1 MKKALKFLLVGLIAF
16 SQVAYP
22 IEVYAEVVDE
32 AVVEN
37 NEISNTENNQN
48 KDTNII
54 EDTNTIEDNNIEKT
68 EEEIASFSQVGINDT
83 NLYTDNQI
91 YKFNI
96 SSALEEEKVTIN
108 LTSTEESSIIDENKY
123 ILKATL
129 SFNQILNDQIIDTK
143 EETKTILLTGLELKN
158 YNIDFNNIGANI
170 NGKYQLDI
178 SLYNTE
184 EDLIETDEES
194 LNEYINNKEAIYS
207 DKLVDFYTN
216 NIETKLDLITNL
228 ECTDK
233 TCNLDVNASDKV
245 VTFEPKVTQGDT
257 SIDLDGTYFT
267 YKVNDEIVLNDYI
280 FNNQLDFDL
289 LLKGTYK
296 VTVSLMDKNSQ
307 EILTDSINII
317 YGNSIDDT
325 NLEKYYNISSD
336 MDEQTLLAKL
346 ISTTVVD
353 DNIINNLIDV
363 ELLKDIVYKKRIDK
377 IITNNLTDKL
387 GYKALASSFLDL
399 NNDGNYYSVITAE
412 NFKAKLK
419 DTDVLPTVKEIK
431 EYLKDTNLNIK
442 IVDKNGKE
450 VADNAYISTNMQLIV
465 STNPYTLSYTFLIGG
480 DLDDGLAN
488 DNEVKKMIDVALGLD
503 NFDILNTAV
512 VDYNHDNIIDIY
524 DISYMAGSIGMK
536 KWLEQTTATDNIKAT
551 LSTNTSNIR
560 VNDTFKVTLNLTG
573 FSKDY
578 INGIEG
584 MLNYDKTALEL
595 IGLSTQNSLNQYGNF
610 NYNTST
616 FIQAG
621 EEVVNKD
628 TTVITFTFKAL
639 KQTDTNISLSNLKA
653 AKDGSKVNI
662 NSSGALSLKINRKL
676 STNNDIINLKPS
688 TGRLDKE
695 FNKDIYEYN
704 LYVDYRT
711 TSITLEGLLGDKYA
725 TTTGFREYKLTD
737 DKTVILIEVVS
748 ETGEVKTY
756 KINVIKEYPSTNTS
770 TKQMSLSSNNYLQT
784 LKIEGYEI
792 EFDKDK
798 LEYEITVGSDVT
810 SLDIT
815 AIAQLSSANVRIYG
829 NDNFKEGENI
839 VTIVV
844 TAEDGSEKTYT
855 IKVNKES
862 AKKVDADDNDDQTEE
877 DNGNVEK
884 TIIIILIILVV
895 IGLLY
900 LIFKKDDDTPKTNKE
915 QNK

>member
-1 MKKALKFLLVGLIAF
+1 
-16 SQVAYP
+16 
-22 IEVYAEVVDE
+22 
-32 AVVEN
+32 
-37 NEISNTENNQN
+37 
-48 KDTNII
+48 
-54 EDTNTIEDNNIEKT
+54 
-68 EEEIASFSQVGINDT
+68 
-83 NLYTDNQI
+83 
-91 YKFNI
+91 
-96 SSALEEEKVTIN
+96 
-108 LTSTEESSIIDENKY
+108 
-123 ILKATL
+123 
-129 SFNQILNDQIIDTK
+129 
-143 EETKTILLTGLELKN
+143 
-158 YNIDFNNIGANI
+158 
-170 NGKYQLDI
+170 
-178 SLYNTE
+178 
-184 EDLIETDEES
+184 
-194 LNEYINNKEAIYS
+194 
-207 DKLVDFYTN
+207 
-216 NIETKLDLITNL
+216 
-228 ECTDK
+228 
-233 TCNLDVNASDKV
+233 
-245 VTFEPKVTQGDT
+245 
-257 SIDLDGTYFT
+257 
-267 YKVNDEIVLNDYI
+267 
-280 FNNQLDFDL
+280 
-289 LLKGTYK
+289 
-296 VTVSLMDKNSQ
+296 MDKNSQ

>member
-37 NEISNTENNQN
+37 NEISNTETNQN
-48 KDTNII
+48 KDNNIV
-54 EDTNTIEDNNIEKT
+54 EDNNIEKT

-96 SSALEEEKVTIN
+96 SSALEEKKVTIN

-143 EETKTILLTGLELKN
+143 EETKTILLTGLKLKN

-228 ECTDK
+228 ECVDK
-233 TCNLDVNASDKV
+233 TCNLDVDASDKV

-280 FNNQLDFDL
+280 FNNQLDFNL

-325 NLEKYYNISSD
+325 NLEEYYNISSG

-363 ELLKDIVYKKRIDK
+363 ELLKDIVYKEPIDK
-377 IITNNLTDKL
+377 IITNNLTNKL
-387 GYKALASSFLDL
+387 GYEALASSFLDL

-465 STNPYTLSYTFLIGG
+465 STNPYTLSYTFLVDK

-503 NFDILNTAV
+503 NLDILNTAV
-512 VDYNHDNIIDIY
+512 VDYNYDNIIDIY

-536 KWLEQTTATDNIKAT
+536 NWLEQTTATDNIKAT

-628 TTVITFTFKAL
+628 TTIITFTFKAL

-662 NSSGALSLKINRKL
+662 NSSNALSLKINRKL

>member
-37 NEISNTENNQN
+37 NEISNTETNQN
-48 KDTNII
+48 KDNNI
-54 EDTNTIEDNNIEKT
+54 IEDNNIEKT

-317 YGNSIDDT
+317 YGNSIDNT
-325 NLEKYYNISSD
+325 NLEEYYNISSG

-363 ELLKDIVYKKRIDK
+363 ELLKDIVYKEPIDK

-387 GYKALASSFLDL
+387 GYEALASSFFDL

-465 STNPYTLSYTFLIGG
+465 STNPYTLSYTFLVDK

-503 NFDILNTAV
+503 NLDILNTAV
-512 VDYNHDNIIDIY
+512 VDYNYDNIIDIY

-536 KWLEQTTATDNIKAT
+536 NWLEQTTATDNIKVT

-725 TTTGFREYKLTD
+725 TTTGFREYKLTG

-748 ETGEVKTY
+748 ETGEVQTY

>member
-37 NEISNTENNQN
+37 NEISNTETNQN
-48 KDTNII
+48 KDNNI
-54 EDTNTIEDNNIEKT
+54 IEDNNIEKT

-108 LTSTEESSIIDENKY
+108 LTSTEESSIIDENEY

-143 EETKTILLTGLELKN
+143 EETETILLTGLDLKN
-158 YNIDFNNIGANI
+158 YNIGFNNIGANI

-216 NIETKLDLITNL
+216 NIETKLDLITKL

-317 YGNSIDDT
+317 YGNSIDNT

-336 MDEQTLLAKL
+336 MNEQTLLAKL

-363 ELLKDIVYKKRIDK
+363 ELLKDIVYKEPIDK
-377 IITNNLTDKL
+377 IITDNLTDKL
-387 GYKALASSFLDL
+387 DYEALASSFFDL
-399 NNDGNYYSVITAE
+399 NNDGNYYSVIKAE

-524 DISYMAGSIGMK
+524 DISYMAGSIGK
-536 KWLEQTTATDNIKAT
+536 KNWLEQTTATDNIKAT

-560 VNDTFKVTLNLTG
+560 VNDTFKVTLNLEG

-662 NSSGALSLKINRKL
+662 NSSGALSLKIDRKL
-676 STNNDIINLKPS
+676 SINNDIINLKPS

>member
-37 NEISNTENNQN
+37 NEISNTETNQN
-48 KDTNII
+48 KDNNI
-54 EDTNTIEDNNIEKT
+54 IEDNNIEKT

-280 FNNQLDFDL
+280 FNNQLDFNL

-296 VTVSLMDKNSQ
+296 VTVSLVDKNSQ

-317 YGNSIDDT
+317 YGNSIDNT
-325 NLEKYYNISSD
+325 NLEEYYNISSD
-336 MDEQTLLAKL
+336 MNEQTLLAKL

-363 ELLKDIVYKKRIDK
+363 ELLKDIVYKEPIDK

-503 NFDILNTAV
+503 NLDILNTAV
-512 VDYNHDNIIDIY
+512 VDYNYDNIIDIY

>member
-48 KDTNII
+48 KDNNII

-96 SSALEEEKVTIN
+96 SSAVEEEKITIN

-363 ELLKDIVYKKRIDK
+363 ELLKDIVYKEPIDK
-377 IITNNLTDKL
+377 IITNNLTNKL
-387 GYKALASSFLDL
+387 GYEALASSFFDL

-465 STNPYTLSYTFLIGG
+465 STNPYTLSYTFLVDK

-503 NFDILNTAV
+503 NLDILNTAV
-512 VDYNHDNIIDIY
+512 VDYNYDNIIDIY
-524 DISYMAGSIGMK
+524 DISYMAGSIGK
-536 KWLEQTTATDNIKAT
+536 KNWLEQTTATDNIKAT

-560 VNDTFKVTLNLTG
+560 VNDTFKVTLNLEG

-662 NSSGALSLKINRKL
+662 NSSGVLSLKINRKL

>member
-37 NEISNTENNQN
+37 NEISNTETNQN
-48 KDTNII
+48 KDNNI
-54 EDTNTIEDNNIEKT
+54 IEDNNIEKT

-158 YNIDFNNIGANI
+158 YNIGFNNIGANI

-184 EDLIETDEES
+184 EDFIETDEES

-280 FNNQLDFDL
+280 FNNQLDFNL

-325 NLEKYYNISSD
+325 NLEEYYNISSG

-363 ELLKDIVYKKRIDK
+363 ELLKDIVYKEPIDK
-377 IITNNLTDKL
+377 IITNNLTNKL
-387 GYKALASSFLDL
+387 GYEALASSFFDL

-512 VDYNHDNIIDIY
+512 VDYNYDNIIDIY

-536 KWLEQTTATDNIKAT
+536 NWLEQTTATDNIKAT

-725 TTTGFREYKLTD
+725 TTTGFREYKLTG

-748 ETGEVKTY
+748 ETGEVQTY

>member
-37 NEISNTENNQN
+37 NEISNTETNQN
-48 KDTNII
+48 KDNNI
-54 EDTNTIEDNNIEKT
+54 IEDNNIEKT

-280 FNNQLDFDL
+280 FNNQLDFNL

-296 VTVSLMDKNSQ
+296 VTVSLVDKNSQ

-317 YGNSIDDT
+317 YGNSIDNT
-325 NLEKYYNISSD
+325 NLEEYYNISSD
-336 MDEQTLLAKL
+336 MNEQTLLAKL

-363 ELLKDIVYKKRIDK
+363 ELLKDIVYKEPIDK

-465 STNPYTLSYTFLIGG
+465 STNPYTLSYTFLVDK

-503 NFDILNTAV
+503 NLDILNTAV
-512 VDYNHDNIIDIY
+512 VDYNYDNIIDIY

-536 KWLEQTTATDNIKAT
+536 NWLEQTTATDNIKAT

>member
-37 NEISNTENNQN
+37 NEISNTETNQN
-48 KDTNII
+48 KDNNI
-54 EDTNTIEDNNIEKT
+54 IEDNNIEKT

-280 FNNQLDFDL
+280 FNNQLDFNL

-296 VTVSLMDKNSQ
+296 VTVSLVDKNSQ

-317 YGNSIDDT
+317 YGNSIDNT
-325 NLEKYYNISSD
+325 NLEEYYNISSD
-336 MDEQTLLAKL
+336 MNEQTLLAKL

-363 ELLKDIVYKKRIDK
+363 ELLKDIVYKEPIDK

-465 STNPYTLSYTFLIGG
+465 STNPYTLSYTFLRGG

>member
-37 NEISNTENNQN
+37 NEISNTETNQN
-48 KDTNII
+48 KDNNIV
-54 EDTNTIEDNNIEKT
+54 EDNNIEKT

-280 FNNQLDFDL
+280 FNNQLDFNL
-289 LLKGTYK
+289 LLEGTYK

-317 YGNSIDDT
+317 YGNSIDNT
-325 NLEKYYNISSD
+325 NLEEYYNISSD

-662 NSSGALSLKINRKL
+662 NSSNALSLKINRKL

>member
-37 NEISNTENNQN
+37 NEISNTETNQN
-48 KDTNII
+48 KDNNI
-54 EDTNTIEDNNIEKT
+54 IEDNNIEKT

-317 YGNSIDDT
+317 YGNSIDNT
-325 NLEKYYNISSD
+325 NLEEYYNISSD
-336 MDEQTLLAKL
+336 MNEQTLLAKL

-363 ELLKDIVYKKRIDK
+363 ELLKDIVYKEPIDK
-377 IITNNLTDKL
+377 IITNNLTNKL
-387 GYKALASSFLDL
+387 GYEALASSFFDL

-503 NFDILNTAV
+503 NLDILNTAV
-512 VDYNHDNIIDIY
+512 VDYNYDNIIDIY

-536 KWLEQTTATDNIKAT
+536 NWLEQTTATDNIKVT

-662 NSSGALSLKINRKL
+662 NSSNALSLKINRKL

-725 TTTGFREYKLTD
+725 TTTGFREYKLTG

>member
-48 KDTNII
+48 KDNNII

-96 SSALEEEKVTIN
+96 SSAVEEEKITIN
-108 LTSTEESSIIDENKY
+108 LTSTEESSIIDENEY

-280 FNNQLDFDL
+280 FNNQLDFNL

-363 ELLKDIVYKKRIDK
+363 ELLKDIVYKEPIDK

-387 GYKALASSFLDL
+387 GYEALASSFLDI

-503 NFDILNTAV
+503 NLDILNTAV
-512 VDYNHDNIIDIY
+512 VDYNYDNIIDIY

-536 KWLEQTTATDNIKAT
+536 NWLEQTTATDNIKAT

-628 TTVITFTFKAL
+628 TTIITFTFKAL

-662 NSSGALSLKINRKL
+662 NSSNALSLKINRKL

-915 QNK
+915 

>member
-37 NEISNTENNQN
+37 NEISNTETNQN
-48 KDTNII
+48 KDNNI
-54 EDTNTIEDNNIEKT
+54 IEDNNIEKT

-280 FNNQLDFDL
+280 FNNQLDFNL
-289 LLKGTYK
+289 LLEGTYK

-317 YGNSIDDT
+317 YGNSIDNT
-325 NLEKYYNISSD
+325 NLEEYYNISSD

-662 NSSGALSLKINRKL
+662 NSSNALSLKINRKL

-725 TTTGFREYKLTD
+725 TTTGFREYKLTG

>member
-37 NEISNTENNQN
+37 NEISNTETNQN
-48 KDTNII
+48 KDNNI
-54 EDTNTIEDNNIEKT
+54 IEDNNIEKT

-280 FNNQLDFDL
+280 FNNQLDFNL

-296 VTVSLMDKNSQ
+296 VTVSLVDKNSQ

-317 YGNSIDDT
+317 YGNSIDNT
-325 NLEKYYNISSD
+325 NLEEYYNISSD
-336 MDEQTLLAKL
+336 MNEQTLLAKL

-363 ELLKDIVYKKRIDK
+363 ELLKDIVYKEPIDK

-387 GYKALASSFLDL
+387 GYEALASSFLDL

-465 STNPYTLSYTFLIGG
+465 STNPYTLSYTFLVDK

-503 NFDILNTAV
+503 NLDILNTAV
-512 VDYNHDNIIDIY
+512 VDYNYDNIIDIY

-536 KWLEQTTATDNIKAT
+536 NWLEQTTATDNIKVT

-662 NSSGALSLKINRKL
+662 NSSNALSLKINRKL

>member
-37 NEISNTENNQN
+37 NEISNTETNQN
-48 KDTNII
+48 KDNNI
-54 EDTNTIEDNNIEKT
+54 IEDNNIEKT

>member
-37 NEISNTENNQN
+37 NEISNTETNQN
-48 KDTNII
+48 KDNNI
-54 EDTNTIEDNNIEKT
+54 IEDNNIEKT

-228 ECTDK
+228 ECVDK
-233 TCNLDVNASDKV
+233 TCNLDVDASNKV
-245 VTFEPKVTQGDT
+245 VTFEPEVTQGDT

-289 LLKGTYK
+289 LLEGTYK

-317 YGNSIDDT
+317 YGNSIDNT
-325 NLEKYYNISSD
+325 NLEEYYNISSG

-363 ELLKDIVYKKRIDK
+363 ELLKDIVYKEPIDK
-377 IITNNLTDKL
+377 IITNNLTGKL
-387 GYKALASSFLDL
+387 GYEALASSFLDI

-465 STNPYTLSYTFLIGG
+465 STNPYTLSYTFLVDK

-503 NFDILNTAV
+503 NLDILNTAV
-512 VDYNHDNIIDIY
+512 VDYNYDNIIDIY

-536 KWLEQTTATDNIKAT
+536 NWLEQTTATDNIKAT

>member
-37 NEISNTENNQN
+37 NEISNTETNQN
-48 KDTNII
+48 KDNNI
-54 EDTNTIEDNNIEKT
+54 IEDNNIEKT

-325 NLEKYYNISSD
+325 NLEEYYNISSG

-363 ELLKDIVYKKRIDK
+363 ELLKDIVYKEPIDK

-387 GYKALASSFLDL
+387 GYEALASSFFDL

-465 STNPYTLSYTFLIGG
+465 STNPYTLSYTFLVDK

-503 NFDILNTAV
+503 NLDILNTAV
-512 VDYNHDNIIDIY
+512 VDYNYDNIIDIY

-536 KWLEQTTATDNIKAT
+536 NWLEQTTATDNIKVT

-725 TTTGFREYKLTD
+725 TTTGFREYKLTG

-748 ETGEVKTY
+748 ETGEVQTY

>member
-37 NEISNTENNQN
+37 NEISNTETNQN
-48 KDTNII
+48 KDNNI
-54 EDTNTIEDNNIEKT
+54 IEDNNIEKT

-108 LTSTEESSIIDENKY
+108 LTSTEESSIIDENEY

-280 FNNQLDFDL
+280 FNNQLDFNL

-296 VTVSLMDKNSQ
+296 VTVSLVDKNSQ

-317 YGNSIDDT
+317 YGNSIDNT
-325 NLEKYYNISSD
+325 NLEEYYNISSD
-336 MDEQTLLAKL
+336 MNEQTLLAKL

-363 ELLKDIVYKKRIDK
+363 ELLKDIVYKEPIDK

-387 GYKALASSFLDL
+387 GYEALASSFLDL

-465 STNPYTLSYTFLIGG
+465 STNPYTLSYTFLVDK

-503 NFDILNTAV
+503 NLDILNTAV
-512 VDYNHDNIIDIY
+512 VDYNYDNIIDIY

-536 KWLEQTTATDNIKAT
+536 NWLEQTTATDNIKVT

-662 NSSGALSLKINRKL
+662 NSSNALSLKINRKL

>member
-48 KDTNII
+48 KDNNII

-96 SSALEEEKVTIN
+96 SSAVEEEKITIN

-228 ECTDK
+228 ECVDK

-280 FNNQLDFDL
+280 FNNQLDFNL

-317 YGNSIDDT
+317 YGNSIDNT
-325 NLEKYYNISSD
+325 NLEEYYNISSD
-336 MDEQTLLAKL
+336 TDEQTLLAKL

-363 ELLKDIVYKKRIDK
+363 ELLKDIVYKEPIDK

-387 GYKALASSFLDL
+387 GYEALASSFLDL

-503 NFDILNTAV
+503 NLDILNTAV
-512 VDYNHDNIIDIY
+512 VDYNYDNIIDIY

-536 KWLEQTTATDNIKAT
+536 NWLEQTTATDNIKAT

-628 TTVITFTFKAL
+628 TTIITFTFKAL

-662 NSSGALSLKINRKL
+662 NSSNALSLKINRKL

>member
-37 NEISNTENNQN
+37 NEISNTENSQN
-48 KDTNII
+48 KDNNII

-158 YNIDFNNIGANI
+158 YNIGFKNIGANI

-336 MDEQTLLAKL
+336 MNEQTLLAKL

-363 ELLKDIVYKKRIDK
+363 ELLKDIVYKEPIDK
-377 IITNNLTDKL
+377 IITDNLTDKL
-387 GYKALASSFLDL
+387 DYEALASSFFDL

-465 STNPYTLSYTFLIGG
+465 STNPYTLSYTFLVDK

-524 DISYMAGSIGMK
+524 DISYMAGSIGK
-536 KWLEQTTATDNIKAT
+536 KNWLEQTTATDNIKAT

-560 VNDTFKVTLNLTG
+560 VNDTFKVTLNLEG

-662 NSSGALSLKINRKL
+662 NSSGALSLKIDRKL
-676 STNNDIINLKPS
+676 SINNDIINLKPS

>member
-37 NEISNTENNQN
+37 NEISNTETNQN
-48 KDTNII
+48 KDNNI
-54 EDTNTIEDNNIEKT
+54 IEDNNIEKT

-280 FNNQLDFDL
+280 FNNQLDFNL

-296 VTVSLMDKNSQ
+296 VTVSLVDKNSQ

-317 YGNSIDDT
+317 YGNSIDNT
-325 NLEKYYNISSD
+325 NLEEYYNISSD
-336 MDEQTLLAKL
+336 MNEQTLLAKL

-363 ELLKDIVYKKRIDK
+363 ELLKDIVYKEPIDK

-387 GYKALASSFLDL
+387 GYEALASSFLDL

-465 STNPYTLSYTFLIGG
+465 STNPYTLSYTFLVDK

-503 NFDILNTAV
+503 NLDILNTAV
-512 VDYNHDNIIDIY
+512 VDYNYDNIIDIY

-536 KWLEQTTATDNIKAT
+536 NWLEQTTATDNIKVT

-725 TTTGFREYKLTD
+725 TTTGFREYKLTG

-748 ETGEVKTY
+748 ETGEVQTY

>member
-37 NEISNTENNQN
+37 NEISNTETNQN
-48 KDTNII
+48 KDNNI
-54 EDTNTIEDNNIEKT
+54 IEDNNIEKT

-280 FNNQLDFDL
+280 FNNQLDFNL

-296 VTVSLMDKNSQ
+296 VTVSLVDKNSQ

-317 YGNSIDDT
+317 YGNSIDNT
-325 NLEKYYNISSD
+325 NLEEYYNISSD
-336 MDEQTLLAKL
+336 MNEQTLLAKL

-363 ELLKDIVYKKRIDK
+363 ELLKDIVYKEPIDK

>member
-37 NEISNTENNQN
+37 NEISNTETNQN
-48 KDTNII
+48 KDNNI
-54 EDTNTIEDNNIEKT
+54 IEDNNIEKT

-143 EETKTILLTGLELKN
+143 EETKTILLTGLKLKN

-325 NLEKYYNISSD
+325 NLEEYYNISSG

-363 ELLKDIVYKKRIDK
+363 ELLKDIVYKEPIDK

-387 GYKALASSFLDL
+387 GYEALASSFFDL

-465 STNPYTLSYTFLIGG
+465 STNPYTLSYTFLVDK

-503 NFDILNTAV
+503 NLDILNTAV
-512 VDYNHDNIIDIY
+512 VDYNYDNIIDIY

-536 KWLEQTTATDNIKAT
+536 NWLEQTTATDNIKVT

-725 TTTGFREYKLTD
+725 TTTGFREYKLTG

-748 ETGEVKTY
+748 ETGEVQTY

>member
-1 MKKALKFLLVGLIAF
+1 
-16 SQVAYP
+16 
-22 IEVYAEVVDE
+22 
-32 AVVEN
+32 
-37 NEISNTENNQN
+37 
-48 KDTNII
+48 
-54 EDTNTIEDNNIEKT
+54 
-68 EEEIASFSQVGINDT
+68 
-83 NLYTDNQI
+83 
-91 YKFNI
+91 
-96 SSALEEEKVTIN
+96 
-108 LTSTEESSIIDENKY
+108 
-123 ILKATL
+123 
-129 SFNQILNDQIIDTK
+129 
-143 EETKTILLTGLELKN
+143 
-158 YNIDFNNIGANI
+158 
-170 NGKYQLDI
+170 
-178 SLYNTE
+178 
-184 EDLIETDEES
+184 
-194 LNEYINNKEAIYS
+194 
-207 DKLVDFYTN
+207 
-216 NIETKLDLITNL
+216 
-228 ECTDK
+228 
-233 TCNLDVNASDKV
+233 
-245 VTFEPKVTQGDT
+245 
-257 SIDLDGTYFT
+257 
-267 YKVNDEIVLNDYI
+267 
-280 FNNQLDFDL
+280 
-289 LLKGTYK
+289 
-296 VTVSLMDKNSQ
+296 MDKNSQ

-317 YGNSIDDT
+317 YGNSIDNT
-325 NLEKYYNISSD
+325 NLEEYYNISSD
-336 MDEQTLLAKL
+336 MNEQTLLAKL

-363 ELLKDIVYKKRIDK
+363 ELLKDIVYKEPIDK

-387 GYKALASSFLDL
+387 GYEALASSFFDL

-503 NFDILNTAV
+503 NLDILNTAV
-512 VDYNHDNIIDIY
+512 VDYNYDNIIDIY

-662 NSSGALSLKINRKL
+662 NSSNALSLKINRKL

>member
-37 NEISNTENNQN
+37 NEISNTETNQN
-48 KDTNII
+48 KDNNIV
-54 EDTNTIEDNNIEKT
+54 EDNNIEKT

-280 FNNQLDFDL
+280 FNNQLDFNL
-289 LLKGTYK
+289 LLEGTYK

-317 YGNSIDDT
+317 YGNSIDNT
-325 NLEKYYNISSD
+325 NLEEYYNISSD

-536 KWLEQTTATDNIKAT
+536 NWLEQTTATDNIKAT

-662 NSSGALSLKINRKL
+662 NSSGALSLKIDRKL
-676 STNNDIINLKPS
+676 SINNDIINLKPS

-725 TTTGFREYKLTD
+725 TTTGFREYKLTG

-748 ETGEVKTY
+748 ETGEVQTY